1 MRCVYCKKTFS
12 RNITVSELLGLK
24 KIARRCQE
32 CQFLFQRIQQES
44 SHQCEG
50 CQKVW
55 TKQAIDQHDYCRD
68 CLHWRTRYPDYRFCH
83 RAFFRY
89 DEAFRT
95 WLKQYKFMGDI
106 LLAHTFSLELQEL
119 RKQYKSFVFCP
130 IPLSTERISERGF
143 NQVSELL
150 RAAGLPFQELLIRE
164 KHHTPQAKK
173 TRAQRLSTSQPF
185 VYQPSNT
192 KIKGKNI
199 LLIDDVYTTGQTMF
213 HAARCLLP
221 QSPNKVQTFSLAR

>member
-1 MRCVYCKKTFS
+1 MNR
-12 RNITVSELLGLK
+12 
-24 KIARRCQE
+24 
-32 CQFLFQRIQQES
+32 
-44 SHQCEG
+44 
-50 CQKVW
+50 
-55 TKQAIDQHDYCRD
+55 QAVDQHDYCRD
-68 CLHWRTRYPDYRFCH
+68 CLSWQTRYPDYPFCH
-83 RAFFRY
+83 RAFFHY
-89 DEAFRT
+89 DQAFQT

-106 LLAHTFSLELQEL
+106 QLAHTFSVELQEL

-130 IPLSTERISERGF
+130 IPLSTERINERGF

-150 RAAGLPFQELLIRE
+150 RAAGLPFQELLIRG

-185 VYQPSNT
+185 VYQPST
-192 KIKGKNI
+192 LKIKGENI

-213 HAARCLLP
+213 HAATCLLA